1 MWSLL
6 AGYEM
11 VVRNLGSP
19 CPLFSAFDIEGLRV
33 EARVSFIGPALHAS
47 SIRVDLGATFRD
59 RKTLLA
65 TVTTVTKTLESL
77 CPRFYRASHKYASTF
92 PAPVQLGF
100 GPLDFFN
107 APNLAFWCC
116 KTATGFALFGKK
128 VKS

>member
-1 MWSLL
+1 M
-6 AGYEM
+6 
-11 VVRNLGSP
+11 
-19 CPLFSAFDIEGLRV
+19 

-59 RKTLLA
+59 RKTLRA

-116 KTATGFALFGKK
+116 KTATGFALFGKRIK
-128 VKS
+128 KLIRQTVRSSKTRTNLLEIPDLAKPVS